1 MAFGISPYKQTL
13 IPLGGYDPDHY
24 LTLLYNAM
32 VGLGWHISYFH
43 HDGLIAYTNIS
54 LASYSEEVS
63 IRIKDNWAVIK
74 SECVGYQGLL
84 TDYGKNARNLE
95 RLFNELEYTDAI
107 LSNSLQERTEEL
119 MESIPENQFINLDEP
134 PMVGKEKLHDF
145 IHAFFPQRYYFITPI
160 LVLTNITV
168 YVCSAFFMLI
178 LIAVMQKTGK
188 LNMHENVF
196 ENLYLHLGFSGRA
209 SVLHGQVW
217 RLITNTFQHFSPLH
231 LIGNMMALVY
241 VGSMIESKLGKWNFL
256 LLYLLTGICASMA
269 SVGWH
274 YTGVSGGASGA
285 IYGLFGILLALA
297 STDFYERNARRAIL
311 ISTAVMVA
319 ITIAPFKSHIDNAA
333 HFGGL
338 ISGYIFGWIFYLGM
352 ANKHSFSAKWSLATA
367 CIITLMFVAASLKF
381 LPDYKIQD
389 YQALLQKTQHTE
401 NDIKRCYYGEYGK
414 SNDAL
419 IDTIEQRGFPLV
431 KELKAENKQLKNFE
445 LPSKLKQ
452 EADYHSKVID
462 LDCEN
467 FNLYYRSVK
476 ENNYYKYKP
485 RIDSIN
491 TIVNNLGADFQATQ

>member
-63 IRIKDNWAVIK
+63 VRIKDNWAVIK

-107 LSNSLQERTEEL
+107 LSTSLQERTKEL

-145 IHAFFPQRYYFITPI
+145 IYAFFPQRYYFITPI
-160 LVLTNITV
+160 LVLINIAV
-168 YVCSAFFMLI
+168 YVFSTFFMNL
-178 LIAVMQKTGK
+178 
-188 LNMHENVF
+188 VF
-196 ENLYLHLGFSGRA
+196 DVTRRKQDFDKSIDWVKKVYLTFGFSDRS

-217 RLITNTFQHFSPLH
+217 RLITNTFLHFSPLH
-231 LIGNMMALVY
+231 LVGNMVVLVY
-241 VGSMIESKLGKWNFL
+241 IGSMIESKLGKWNFL
-256 LLYLLTGICASMA
+256 LLYLLTGICASMM
-269 SVGWH
+269 SVSWNIN
-274 YTGVSGGASGA
+274 VISGGASGA

-352 ANKHSFSAKWSLATA
+352 ANKHSFSAKWSLVTTGL
-367 CIITLMFVAASLKF
+367 ITLMFVALSLKF

-389 YQALLQKTQHTE
+389 YQALLRKTRYTE
-401 NDIKRCYYGEYGK
+401 NAIKRCYYREYGK
-414 SNDAL
+414 PTDAVV
-419 IDTIEQRGFPLV
+419 DSIEQRGFPLV
-431 KELKAENKQLKNFE
+431 KELKAESKQLKNFV

-467 FNLYYRSVK
+467 FDMYYRSVK
-476 ENNYYKYKP
+476 ENNYYKYKD

-491 TIVNNLGADFQATQ
+491 NIVNNLGADFQATQ